1 MITHIVQSVEAYM
14 SDFLTEA
21 RGIQNDLAVVRRH
34 IHQEPEI
41 GLDLPKTQ
49 AKILAAL
56 DGLGLEISTGKSLSS
71 VTAVLRGG
79 ESEKTV
85 LLRADMDALPV
96 TELADLPYKSQI
108 DGVMHACGHDLHV
121 AMLIGAAKLLT
132 KNKSKLNG
140 DVVFMF
146 QPGEEGFDGAGH
158 MIKEGVLS
166 VGGRKADATYGLHVM
181 SSSIPTGSFTT
192 KPGTMMASSDELH
205 VTVVGMG
212 GHGSQPHTAKDPIPV
227 AAEMV
232 SALQL
237 LITRSF
243 SAFDPVVIT
252 VGQFHAGT
260 KANIIPD
267 TAEFQ
272 ATIRTFSAENRS
284 RIQIEAVRLCKSIA
298 EGYGLKAEVEVVEQ
312 YPVTVNNDAHAQFL
326 GRVAA
331 ELFGNEGYMDM
342 PNPIAGA
349 EDYSRVLEEVPGS
362 YAFLGASVD
371 QDFTK
376 SEVNHSPRAMF
387 DDAVLYRGA
396 ALLSELAVRSLNE
409 MV

>member
-1 MITHIVQSVEAYM
+1 VKVAN
-14 SDFLTEA
+14 FLSEA
-21 RGIQNDLAVVRRH
+21 REIQNDLAAVRRH

-41 GLDLPKTQ
+41 GLHLPKTQ

-79 ESEKTV
+79 KSEKTV

-166 VGGRKADATYGLHVM
+166 ASGRKADATYGLHVM

-192 KPGTMMASSDELH
+192 KPGTMVASSDELH

-331 ELFGNEGYMDM
+331 ELFGSEGYMDM

-387 DDAVLYRGA
+387 DDAVLYRGT

>member
-1 MITHIVQSVEAYM
+1 
-14 SDFLTEA
+14 
-21 RGIQNDLAVVRRH
+21 
-34 IHQEPEI
+34 
-41 GLDLPKTQ
+41 
-49 AKILAAL
+49 
-56 DGLGLEISTGKSLSS
+56 
-71 VTAVLRGG
+71 
-79 ESEKTV
+79 
-85 LLRADMDALPV
+85 MDALPV
-96 TELADLPYKSQI
+96 TELADLAYKSQI
-108 DGVMHACGHDLHV
+108 DGAMHACGHDLHV
-121 AMLIGAAKLLT
+121 AMLIGAARLLV
-132 KNKSKLNG
+132 KNKSQLNG

-158 MIKEGVLS
+158 MIKEGVLTAS
-166 VGGRKADATYGLHVM
+166 GRKADATYGLHVM
-181 SSSIPTGSFTT
+181 SSSVPAGTFTT

-205 VTVVGMG
+205 VTVIGMG

-243 SAFDPVVIT
+243 DSFDPVIIT

-272 ATIRTFSAENRS
+272 ATIRTFSPENRS
-284 RIQIEAVRLCKSIA
+284 RIRVEAVRLCKAIA
-298 EGYGLKAEVEVVEQ
+298 EGYGLKADVKVVEQ
-312 YPVTVNNDAHAQFL
+312 YPVTVNNDEHAQFV
-326 GRVAA
+326 GKVASD
-331 ELFGNEGYMDM
+331 LFGNESYLDM
-342 PNPIAGA
+342 PHAIAGA
-349 EDYSRVLEEVPGS
+349 EDYSRVLEAVPGS
-362 YAFLGASVD
+362 YVFLGASVD
-371 QDFTK
+371 KDVTK

-387 DDAVLYRGA
+387 DDSVMYRGT

>member
-1 MITHIVQSVEAYM
+1 MITHIVQSAEAYM
-14 SDFLTEA
+14 SDFLSEA

-56 DGLGLEISTGKSLSS
+56 DGLGLEISTGRSLSS

-79 ESEKTV
+79 KSEKTV

-166 VGGRKADATYGLHVM
+166 ASGRKADATYGLHVM

-298 EGYGLKAEVEVVEQ
+298 EGYGLKAEVKVVEQ

-326 GRVAA
+326 GNVAA
-331 ELFGNEGYMDM
+331 ELFGSEGYMDM

-387 DDAVLYRGA
+387 DDAVLYRGT

>member
-1 MITHIVQSVEAYM
+1 MSSFLIEAK
-14 SDFLTEA
+14 D
-21 RGIQNDLAVVRRH
+21 IQGELVALRQK

-49 AKILAAL
+49 AKIVAAL
-56 DGLGLEISTGKSLSS
+56 DGLGLEVSTGKSLTS
-71 VTAVLRGG
+71 VTAVLRGAN
-79 ESEKTV
+79 SEKTV

-96 TELADLPYKSQI
+96 TELTDVAFKSQI
-108 DGVMHACGHDLHV
+108 DGAMHACGHDLHV
-121 AMLIGAAKLLT
+121 SMLIGAAKLLSM
-132 KNKSKLNG
+132 NKAKLNG

-158 MIKEGVLS
+158 MIQEGVLTAS
-166 VGGRKADATYGLHVM
+166 GRKADATYGIHVM
-181 SSSIPTGSFTT
+181 SSAIPAGTFTT
-192 KPGTMMASSDELH
+192 KGGTMMASSDELH
-205 VTVVGMG
+205 VTVIGKG

-284 RIQIEAVRLCKSIA
+284 RIQSEAVRLCRSIA
-298 EGYGLKAEVEVVEQ
+298 EGYGLTADVKVVEQ
-312 YPVTVNNDAHAQFL
+312 YPVTANNDAHAEFV
-326 GRVAA
+326 GKVAA
-331 ELFGNEGYMDM
+331 DLFGEEAFIEM

-362 YAFLGASVD
+362 YVFLGASVD
-371 QDFTK
+371 EDVTA
-376 SEVNHSPRAMF
+376 SDVNHSPRAKF

>member
-1 MITHIVQSVEAYM
+1 VSNFQTQANEIQS
-14 SDFLTEA
+14 
-21 RGIQNDLAVVRRH
+21 DLVSLRRAL
-34 IHQEPEI
+34 HQEPEI
-41 GLDLPKTQ
+41 GLNLPKTQ
-49 AKILAAL
+49 SKIIAAL
-56 DGLGLEISTGKSLSS
+56 EGLGLEVTTGKGLSS
-71 VTAVLRGG
+71 VTAVLRGAK
-79 ESEKTV
+79 SEKTV

-96 TELADLPYKSQI
+96 TELTDVAFKSQI
-108 DGVMHACGHDLHV
+108 DGAMHACGHDLHV
-121 AMLIGAAKLLT
+121 AMLVGAAKLLV
-132 KNKSKLNG
+132 KNKSQLNG

-158 MIKEGVLS
+158 MIKEGVLTAS
-166 VGGRKADATYGLHVM
+166 GKKADATYGIHVM
-181 SSSIPTGSFTT
+181 SSAIPQGTFTT

-243 SAFDPVVIT
+243 NAFDPVVIT

-272 ATIRTFSAENRS
+272 ATIRTFSAENRT
-284 RIQIEAVRLCKSIA
+284 RIQAEAVRLCNSIA
-298 EGYGLKAEVEVVEQ
+298 EGYGLKANIEVIEQ
-312 YPVTVNNDAHAQFL
+312 YPVTVNNDAHAQFI
-326 GRVAA
+326 GTVVSD
-331 ELFGNEGYMDM
+331 LFGTEGFLEM
-342 PNPIAGA
+342 PYPVAGA

-362 YAFLGASVD
+362 YVFLGASVD
-371 QDFTK
+371 QDPTK

-387 DDAVLYRGA
+387 DDAVLYRGT

>member
-1 MITHIVQSVEAYM
+1 M
-14 SDFLTEA
+14 SDFLTQASE
-21 RGIQNDLAVVRRH
+21 IQSDLATLRRAL
-34 IHQEPEI
+34 HQEPEI
-41 GLDLPKTQ
+41 GLNLPKTQ
-49 AKILAAL
+49 SKIVAAL
-56 DGLGLEISTGKSLSS
+56 DGLGLEVTTGKGLSS
-71 VTAVLRGG
+71 VTAVLRGAK
-79 ESEKTV
+79 SEKTV

-96 TELADLPYKSQI
+96 TELTDVAFKSQI
-108 DGVMHACGHDLHV
+108 DGAMHACGHDLHV
-121 AMLIGAAKLLT
+121 AMLIGAAKLLV
-132 KNKSKLNG
+132 KNKSQLNG

-158 MIKEGVLS
+158 MIKEGVLTAS
-166 VGGRKADATYGLHVM
+166 GRKADATYGIHVM
-181 SSSIPTGSFTT
+181 SSAIPQGTFTT

-205 VTVVGMG
+205 LTVVGMG

-243 SAFDPVVIT
+243 NAFDPVVIT

-272 ATIRTFSAENRS
+272 ATIRTFSAENRT
-284 RIQIEAVRLCKSIA
+284 RIQAEAVRLCKSIA
-298 EGYGLKAEVEVVEQ
+298 EGYGLKANIEVIEQ
-312 YPVTVNNDAHAQFL
+312 YPVTVNNDAHAQFI
-326 GRVAA
+326 GTVVTD
-331 ELFGNEGYMDM
+331 LFGTEGFLEM
-342 PNPIAGA
+342 PYPVAGA

-362 YAFLGASVD
+362 YVFLGASVD
-371 QDFTK
+371 QDPTK

-387 DDAVLYRGA
+387 DDAVLYRGT

>member
-1 MITHIVQSVEAYM
+1 MAN
-14 SDFLTEA
+14 FLTEA
-21 RGIQNDLAVVRRH
+21 REIQNDLAAIRRH

-49 AKILAAL
+49 AKIVAAL

-71 VTAVLRGG
+71 VTAVLRAGK
-79 ESEKTV
+79 SDKTV

-96 TELADLPYKSQI
+96 TELSDLAFKSQI
-108 DGVMHACGHDLHV
+108 DGAMHACGHDLHV
-121 AMLIGAAKLLT
+121 AMLIGAAKLLA
-132 KNKSKLNG
+132 KNKSELNG

-158 MIKEGVLS
+158 MIKEGVLTAS
-166 VGGRKADATYGLHVM
+166 GRKADVTYGIHVM
-181 SSSIPTGSFTT
+181 SSSVPTGTFTT
-192 KPGTMMASSDELH
+192 KGGTMMASCDELH

-227 AAEMV
+227 AAEMI

-237 LITRSF
+237 MITRSF
-243 SAFDPVVIT
+243 DAFDPVVIT

-267 TAEFQ
+267 SAEFQ
-272 ATIRTFSAENRS
+272 ATIRTFSAENRA

-298 EGYGLKAEVEVVEQ
+298 EGYGLKAEVNVLEQ
-312 YPVTVNNDAHAQFL
+312 YPVTVNNDSHAQFV
-326 GRVAA
+326 GAVAT
-331 ELFGNEGYMDM
+331 ELFGNQGYMDM
-342 PNPIAGA
+342 PHAIAGS

-362 YAFLGASVD
+362 YIFLGASVD
-371 QDFTK
+371 QEFTK

-387 DDAVLYRGA
+387 DDSVLYRGTT
-396 ALLSELAVRSLNE
+396 LLSELAVRSLKE
-409 MV
+409 M

>member
-1 MITHIVQSVEAYM
+1 VST
-14 SDFLTEA
+14 FLTQAQE
-21 RGIQNDLAVVRRH
+21 IQNDLANLRH
-34 IHQEPEI
+34 RLHEEPEI
-41 GLDLPKTQ
+41 GLHLPKTQ
-49 AKILAAL
+49 AKIVAAL
-56 DGLGLEISTGKSLSS
+56 EGLGLEVTTGKELTS
-71 VTAVLRGG
+71 VTAVLRG
-79 ESEKTV
+79 SKSDKTV

-96 TELADLPYKSQI
+96 TELADLPFKSKI
-108 DGVMHACGHDLHV
+108 DGAMHACGHDLHV
-121 AMLIGAAKLLT
+121 AMLIGAARLLV
-132 KNKSKLNG
+132 KNKSQLNG

-146 QPGEEGFDGAGH
+146 QPGEEGFDGAGY
-158 MIKEGVLS
+158 MIKEGVLTAS
-166 VGGRKADATYGLHVM
+166 GRKADATYGIHVM
-181 SSSIPTGSFTT
+181 ASAVPAGTFTT
-192 KPGTMMASSDELH
+192 KGGTMMASSDELH

-272 ATIRTFSAENRS
+272 ATIRTFSAENRV
-284 RIQIEAVRLCKSIA
+284 RIQAEAVRLCQSIA
-298 EGYGLKAEVEVVEQ
+298 EAYGLKADVKVVGQ
-312 YPVTVNNDAHAQFL
+312 YPVTVNNDAHASFV
-326 GRVAA
+326 GKVAA
-331 ELFGNEGYMDM
+331 DLFGAESYIEM

-349 EDYSRVLEEVPGS
+349 EDYSRVLEAVPGS
-362 YAFLGASVD
+362 YVFLGASVD
-371 QDFTK
+371 QDFMK
-376 SEVNHSPRAMF
+376 SEVNHSPRAQF
-387 DDAVLYRGA
+387 DESVLYRGT
-396 ALLSELAVRSLNE
+396 ALLSELAVRSLNQ